1 MKKSKAIIPIIIIS
15 LLLILLS
22 SCSDLLMQLGEHG
35 KAQLELSD
43 GSLGVLVIQV
53 TPEKSFEEDIAT
65 VERGESVSFTALVE
79 TADYEQSPTFCWYL
93 DGEKLTINSPGTT
106 LSTNTL
112 ELDTSTI
119 PVGTSEVRLA
129 ILGGDTP
136 VAMVQKTL
144 SLVIT
149 ENSQEH

>member
-1 MKKSKAIIPIIIIS
+1 MKNSKAIIPIIIIS

-53 TPEKSFEEDIAT
+53 TPENSLDEDMVT
-65 VERGESVSFTALVE
+65 VERGEAVSFTALVE
-79 TADYEQSPTFCWYL
+79 TTDYERSPTFCWYL
-93 DGEKLTINSPGTT
+93 DGEKLTTHSPGTT

-112 ELDTSTI
+112 KLDTSTI

-129 ILGGDTP
+129 ILEGDTP

-149 ENSQEH
+149 ENPQEN